1 MRSLSKMAAG
11 LVFAAL
17 AAAPLHT
24 GLAQDKPAPKPNPVG
39 AGWGGKVKPEPGTT
53 TSTFDSKQVALIQ
66 KVSAYFNGMNLLQ
79 GRFEQ
84 TDADQKVTKGKLYI
98 KRPGRFR
105 FEYARPSRKVIVSDG
120 RFLAI
125 QDLDLNSEENVELD
139 NTPFKVLLRKDVDL
153 LRDAK
158 IIAVAE
164 IGTQIVLTLADKSPD
179 AVGTITV
186 TLDSAGGATKLTGW
200 QTLDA
205 QGLKTTVALSDVSTP
220 EKLNDDLF
228 KREKLFLKGL
238 NPN

>member
-1 MRSLSKMAAG
+1 MRALSRTAIG
-11 LVFAAL
+11 LLFAA
-17 AAAPLHT
+17 AAAMPLDA
-24 GLAQDKPAPKPNPVG
+24 GFAQDKPAPKSSPVG
-39 AGWGGKVKPEPGTT
+39 AGWGGKVKAEPGTT
-53 TSTFDSKQVALIQ
+53 SNTFDSKQVALIQ
-66 KVSAYFNGMNLLQ
+66 RVTAYFKGLDLLQ

-84 TDADQKVTKGKLYI
+84 TDADNKVTKGKLYI

-105 FEYARPSRKVIVSDG
+105 FEYAKPSRKVIVSDG

-125 QDLDLNSEENVELD
+125 QDLDLKTEENLELD
-139 NTPFKVLLRKDVDL
+139 STPFRVLLRKDVDL

-164 IGTQIVLTLADKSPD
+164 IGSQIILTLADKSPD

-186 TLDSAGGATKLTGW
+186 NLETSGGTTKLAGW

-205 QGLKTTVALSDVSTP
+205 QGLKTNVTLNNVSTP
-220 EKLNDDLF
+220 EKLSDELF